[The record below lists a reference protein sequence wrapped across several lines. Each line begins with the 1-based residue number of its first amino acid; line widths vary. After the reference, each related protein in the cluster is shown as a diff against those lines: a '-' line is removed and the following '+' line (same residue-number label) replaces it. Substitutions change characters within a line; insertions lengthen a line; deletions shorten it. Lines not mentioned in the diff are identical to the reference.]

1 MEIHEGRLDGW
12 IDLVNAGDATSLIAV
27 FREVLSST
35 PLDPSALG
43 TISTFLEAHLFP
55 SALEVDLPQ
64 LFSPMPTEY
73 MEAALSETRAHALDP
88 REILSELLAIG
99 ETLAGYALVVYL
111 RLVRASLRQVFFDT
125 LGRKKGLCA
134 SVEEQFSKTHE
145 IMLAWY
151 PGMDRLFSR
160 IISTICQRDAAP
172 KMVRTVNNFG
182 HGDVDSDDVDE
193 KEVVDLGN
201 MPLLVEPEALQVL
214 VLLSLD
220 LLLMVGEPHKIMPL
234 LLMVRT
240 SIVAAQPYNESG
252 EFLHRT
258 GKDLREWANFFC
270 TVGDKRTEL
279 KEEPYSTQN
288 SPIVTTTKESESM
301 REKIARAVLEISP
314 PCELFSHLQKC
325 WSNESTKD
333 LMDSVTYE
341 DNEHGKDASDA
352 RAFATLHAL
361 KKEKDSLHILSDD
374 DYEREECNDEAFSA
388 SLSLQKIGAMLILC
402 DFMTLEG
409 FSDQQLLLSKSPES
423 FFFLTGTMVLEC
435 LKSSSL
441 NVVMTGLAF
450 LSTLV
455 PQVPPYSVCANG
467 ELNTKSGEIHEFG
480 QKQSAGCTWGFHTK
494 RFELIFEV
502 VKSLMNISATSPCE
516 CHREVSRGIFVLLLR
531 RFASNLRML
540 VYSLFLALTPFASIC
555 SLMLHS
561 LREEWNGSQFSPNNS
576 EFDFLQNTLPT
587 LLLKAQKNWLSKM
600 RFGELTFVEPM
611 IQSIN
616 FVRCVI
622 IEDRKRRPE
631 DALFRFDP
639 NCAKVQLR
647 EEDSGGGKGDRW
659 NMYLRQLLKD
669 VIPPLRI
676 MVLESPETSATAMGL
691 SGGVTLSPLDRF
703 ALSMS
708 MDGLGEQVSLAA

>member
-1 MEIHEGRLDGW
+1 M
-12 IDLVNAGDATSLIAV
+12 DLVNAGDATSLIAV

-64 LFSPMPTEY
+64 LFSTMSTEY
-73 MEAALSETRAHALDP
+73 METALSETRTHALDP
-88 REILSELLAIG
+88 REILSELLEIG
-99 ETLAGYALVVYL
+99 EALDGYGLVVYL
-111 RLVRASLRQVFFDT
+111 RLIRAALRQVLFDT

-134 SVEEQFSKTHE
+134 NVEEQFSKTHE

-160 IISTICQRDAAP
+160 IIPTICQRDAAP
-172 KMVRTVNNFG
+172 KMVRTINTFG
-182 HGDVDSDDVDE
+182 YGDIDSDDVGE
-193 KEVVDLGN
+193 KEVDDLGN
-201 MPLLVEPEALQVL
+201 MPLLVEPEALRVL

-220 LLLMVGEPHKIMPL
+220 LLLMVGEPYKIMSI
-234 LLMVRT
+234 LLMVRA
-240 SIVAAQPYNESG
+240 SIVAAQPYNDSG

-258 GKDLREWANFFC
+258 GKDLRQWANFFYS
-270 TVGDKRTEL
+270 VGDKRTEL

-288 SPIVTTTKESESM
+288 SPIITTPKESERM
-301 REKIARAVLEISP
+301 REKIARAVLEILP
-314 PCELFSHLQKC
+314 PCELVSHLQRC
-325 WSNESTKD
+325 WSNEFTKN

-352 RAFATLHAL
+352 RAFTTLHAL

-374 DYEREECNDEAFSA
+374 DYEREECNVEASSA

-423 FFFLTGTMVLEC
+423 FFFLTGTMVLES

-441 NVVMTGLAF
+441 NVVMAGLAF

-455 PQVPPYSVCANG
+455 PQVPPYSVCAHG
-467 ELNTKSGEIHEFG
+467 ELNTKSGKIHEFG
-480 QKQSAGCTWGFHTK
+480 QKQLAGGTWGFHTK

-516 CHREVSRGIFVLLLR
+516 SHREVSRGIFIVLLR

-561 LREEWNGSQFSPNNS
+561 LREEWNGSQCSPNKS
-576 EFDFLQNTLPT
+576 EFDFLQNTLST
-587 LLLKAQKNWLSKM
+587 LLLKAQKNWLRKM
-600 RFGELTFVEPM
+600 RVGDLTFVEPM

-616 FVRCVI
+616 FVRCLI

-639 NCAKVQLR
+639 DRAKVQLH
-647 EEDSGGGKGDRW
+647 EEDPGCGKGDRW
-659 NMYLRQLLKD
+659 NTYLRQLLKD
-669 VIPPLRI
+669 VVPPLRI
-676 MVLESPETSATAMGL
+676 MVLESPETSAAAMGF

-703 ALSMS
+703 ALSMCL
-708 MDGLGEQVSLAA
+708 DGLGEQVFFTG